1 MLWLLGAIAG
11 GLAVWLTLVYGTPAL
26 TLAIVILIWS
36 AVGVARTVKVA
47 GTLVG
52 AGGTLLTTLALAA
65 LRCASAPAS
74 GFDCRAP
81 DVRGLAA
88 FGVILLLSGATLT
101 VRRVARADATP
112 TSSP

>member
-11 GLAVWLTLVYGTPAL
+11 GLAAWLTLAYGTPAL

-36 AVGVARTVKVA
+36 AVGVARRVKVA
-47 GTLVG
+47 GMLVG

-65 LRCASAPAS
+65 LRCASASTS
-74 GFDCRAP
+74 GFECRAP
-81 DVRGLAA
+81 DISGLAA
-88 FGVILLLSGATLT
+88 VGAILLLSGVTLT

-112 TSSP
+112 TPSP